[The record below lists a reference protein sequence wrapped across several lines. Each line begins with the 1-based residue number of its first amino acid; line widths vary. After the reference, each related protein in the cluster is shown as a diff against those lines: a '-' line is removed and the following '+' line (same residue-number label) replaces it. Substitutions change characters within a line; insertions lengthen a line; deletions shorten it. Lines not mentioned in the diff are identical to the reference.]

1 MPNHAPRI
9 SLSYADA
16 SGILHLWSDT
26 CFQMVIYEHEADEGC
41 ARTHLHVL
49 MLGCNVKEEALKRMF
64 YKGLPD
70 ETRKGNELWS
80 WVHDEWR
87 KAHPDE
93 EYNDSLITYM
103 SKGKLRPVYS
113 KNFPVTI
120 VDQRTREWIE
130 PTKPSNEKYDEYK
143 EMLKDAVKDFD
154 KRRPNLSE
162 VRSWSMRWYWR
173 RDGRLPN
180 AGSYKR
186 NAASV
191 FLHLTE
197 LKQEGAPREYSFG
210 CALEEVKN
218 LWY

>member
-1 MPNHAPRI
+1 
-9 SLSYADA
+9 
-16 SGILHLWSDT
+16 
-26 CFQMVIYEHEADEGC
+26 
-41 ARTHLHVL
+41 
-49 MLGCNVKEEALKRMF
+49 MLYKAL
-64 YKGLPD
+64 PA

-80 WVHDEWR
+80 WSHDDW
-87 KAHPDE
+87 KKQNPDK
-93 EYNDSLITYM
+93 EYDDSLITYM
-103 SKGKLRPVYS
+103 SKGKLRPVFN
-113 KNFPVTI
+113 KNIPAII
-120 VDQRTREWIE
+120 VDQRTRDWIE
-130 PTKPSNEKYDEYK
+130 PTKQGGEKYDEYK

-180 AGSYKR
+180 AGCYKR

-210 CALEEVKN
+210 CALEEIKN